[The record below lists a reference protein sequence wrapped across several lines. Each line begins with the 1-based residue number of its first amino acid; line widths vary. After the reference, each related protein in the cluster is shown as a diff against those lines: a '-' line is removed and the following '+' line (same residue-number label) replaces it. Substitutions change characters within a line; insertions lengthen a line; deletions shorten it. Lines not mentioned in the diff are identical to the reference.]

1 MPEYTISLLFW
12 VLPLLLIG
20 VFLSRKKRLGRI
32 QKKAIAINLVILAGV
47 GWFLDLAFAKLFF
60 IFPNLAMTLRIN
72 IRQIPIEEFLFYL
85 FGFWFIVLFYAFN
98 DEYFLRKYNKDDHVY
113 SKFARRI
120 NSLLAFYFSRR
131 TLALIAVSLIGFTLL
146 KQWLNPGK
154 TILPG
159 YIIFLMLFAYLPFIM
174 FWRITRKFV
183 NIRAIILVVTVTTL
197 ISIIWEVT
205 LALPRGYWDYNRDYM
220 IGIFIPIW
228 HNLPVEAV
236 TVWVFSSLIILSYEY
251 TKIYLHRKAHQK
263 IKVNGYKR
271 TTIDKNVSLEQTNI
285 GFKDEYKE

>member
-12 VLPLLLIG
+12 IIPLILISA
-20 VFLSRKKRLGRI
+20 FLSRKKRLGPI
-32 QKKAIAINLVILAGV
+32 QKKAIAMNLVILAGV

-72 IRQIPIEEFLFYL
+72 ILQIPIEEFLFYL

-98 DEYFLRKYNKDDHVY
+98 DEYFLRKYNRDDHVY
-113 SKFARRI
+113 SRFARRI
-120 NSLLAFYFSRR
+120 NSLLALYFSRR
-131 TLALIAVSLIGFTLL
+131 TLAIIVVTLIGFTLL

-220 IGIFIPIW
+220 IGVFIPAW
-228 HNLPVEAV
+228 HNLPLEAV

-251 TKIYLHRKAHQK
+251 TKIYLHRKAHLARK
-263 IKVNGYKR
+263 ESSHRVI
-271 TTIDKNVSLEQTNI
+271 TIN
-285 GFKDEYKE
+285 